1 MKKTSVTRGVAAL
14 VGGLAIV
21 GMGVTVGCSP
31 KQAPAPT
38 EQTDNPIESKRSA
51 QKEPGAKEKPGNSFG
66 PKVKAPAAPTGKA
79 GDN

>member
-1 MKKTSVTRGVAAL
+1 MMKTSVTRGVAAV

-38 EQTDNPIESKRSA
+38 EQMDNPIESKRSA
-51 QKEPGAKEKPGNSFG
+51 QKEPKAKENNNFG
-66 PKVKAPAAPTGKA
+66 PKVKAPAAPTGIP

>member
-1 MKKTSVTRGVAAL
+1 MMKTSVTRGVAAL

-21 GMGVTVGCSP
+21 GMGVTAGCSP

-38 EQTDNPIESKRSA
+38 EQTENPIESKRST
-51 QKEPGAKEKPGNSFG
+51 QKEPKAKENNNFG
-66 PKVKAPAAPTGKA
+66 PQVKATPAPTGTP

>member
-1 MKKTSVTRGVAAL
+1 MMKTSVTRGVAAL

-38 EQTDNPIESKRSA
+38 EQTENPIESKRST
-51 QKEPGAKEKPGNSFG
+51 QKEPKAKDNNFG
-66 PKVKAPAAPTGKA
+66 PKVKAPAAPTKKP

>member
-1 MKKTSVTRGVAAL
+1 MTNSKLTRGVAAL
-14 VGGLAIV
+14 VGGMAIV
-21 GMGVTVGCSP
+21 GMGLTVGCSP

-51 QKEPGAKEKPGNSFG
+51 QKEPGAKDNNNFG
-66 PKVKAPAAPTGKA
+66 PKVKAPSAPTGKA

>member
-1 MKKTSVTRGVAAL
+1 MKKTSVTRGVAAF

-51 QKEPGAKEKPGNSFG
+51 QKEPGAKDNNFG
-66 PKVKAPAAPTGKA
+66 PKVKAPSAPTGKA
-79 GDN
+79 GEN